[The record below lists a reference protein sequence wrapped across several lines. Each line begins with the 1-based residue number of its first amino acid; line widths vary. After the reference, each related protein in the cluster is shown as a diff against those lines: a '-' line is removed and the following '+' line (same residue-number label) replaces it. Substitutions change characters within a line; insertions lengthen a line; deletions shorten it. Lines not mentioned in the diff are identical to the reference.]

1 VRGHRRG
8 DSLGGF
14 DGAAQPPARF
24 NRSFASLLLR
34 EDRQIQRGLR
44 VSALKA
50 IVSTISLIVM
60 TFWLLF
66 GLGISWVASKAKS
79 DIESSSG
86 ESYGSNGETVST
98 AEERAERR
106 RAARDRISEMEREYR
121 REREGVSID
130 SGSAKPM
137 VDVDPSHRY

>member
-1 VRGHRRG
+1 
-8 DSLGGF
+8 
-14 DGAAQPPARF
+14 
-24 NRSFASLLLR
+24 
-34 EDRQIQRGLR
+34 

-50 IVSTISLIVM
+50 IVSTISLLVM

-86 ESYGSNGETVST
+86 QMTDDNGDLVSSS
-98 AEERAERR
+98 EERAERR
-106 RAARDRISEMEREYR
+106 RAARDRVSEYEREYR